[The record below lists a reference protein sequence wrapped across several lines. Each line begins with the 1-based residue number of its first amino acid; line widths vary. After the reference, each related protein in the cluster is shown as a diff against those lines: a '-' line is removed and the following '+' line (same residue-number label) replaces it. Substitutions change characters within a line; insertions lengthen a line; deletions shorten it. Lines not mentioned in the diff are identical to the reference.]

1 MGTPPARIVGV
12 AIRQWLGDFTAREAA
27 WFCGVALAPLCFHLV
42 WGGVDAWQVG
52 AIGSATAG
60 GVIGLW
66 LVLSS
71 KRRHVYRLRR
81 DAMRRCEYL
90 INRIGHLLESI
101 PRRTEAE
108 TLAALHEVRNC
119 YAETIRLVDEMGD
132 GDSRLAAS
140 LRRGLA
146 QIGEMYD
153 MQTGSLRRTDA
164 NAADFAAAMQALGR
178 EGDGALRGR

>member
-1 MGTPPARIVGV
+1 MGVTIQ
-12 AIRQWLGDFTAREAA
+12 QWLSDFTAREAA
-27 WFCGVALAPLCFHLV
+27 WFCGVALAPLCFHLA
-42 WGGVDAWQVG
+42 WGGADAWQVG
-52 AIGSATAG
+52 AIGSATAS

-71 KRRHVYRLRR
+71 KQRRAYRLRR

-90 INRIGHLLESI
+90 IDRIGRLLESI
-101 PRRTEAE
+101 PRRTETE
-108 TLAALHEVRNC
+108 TLAALHEIRNC
-119 YAETIRLVDEMGD
+119 YTETIRLVDEMGD

-153 MQTGSLRRTDA
+153 MQTGSLRRTDV
-164 NAADFAAAMQALGR
+164 NAADFAAAMRALGR
-178 EGDGALRGR
+178 DADGALRGR